1 MRLSRKGIGRVRS
14 GSKDFYI
21 LTRAE
26 PTDKSRVIRA
36 PAPLQCHAWPLGI
49 AENVLLG
56 GKRSQVSLNF
66 DNRSVNSLSN
76 TK

>member
-21 LTRAE
+21 LTRA

-36 PAPLQCHAWPLGI
+36 PAPLQCHAWPPGI

-56 GKRSQVSLNF
+56 GKRCSLRSGQVSLNF
-66 DNRSVNSLSN
+66 DNR
-76 TK
+76 